1 MDMEMAERAD
11 SAAPSEAAAER
22 NEAVSPYD
30 LGDAELVAVL
40 RKWFKEGMDAKRDA
54 LPRRK
59 KCHEVYAN
67 KQWDDA
73 DVEKAKTLK
82 RPTLTL
88 NMVLAIIS
96 AIEGYERE
104 NRAEIKFYGNEETDD
119 KVAHGLNR
127 LLKWVMKQC
136 GGEFELSDQF
146 RNTCI
151 AGQDWI
157 GVEVDYLEDPEGRI
171 CLEQVDDEEMVEDP
185 LGKSPVG
192 SDDRYLHRARMMPED
207 EINAKWPGAVEKLHQ
222 SCTEKGDGDPESDG
236 KGFRDIYSEPGD
248 TASTKLYDAKGKQWL
263 VIETHWYQ
271 IEAGYH
277 CLNEMTG
284 QLEECS
290 QEELDV
296 KLKKRAADQQAALA
310 ANIAAASAPAM
321 IDPVSG
327 MPMPAPMQQVPPA
340 LEYRQRPI
348 KRLYR
353 AFTCYDQLLEKAPYE
368 TRQLKRF
375 PYVPQRGFR
384 DKARKTWFA
393 FVDLIM
399 DVQLQ
404 HNIEQSIIVQLQQ
417 LMPKAS
423 WMGPKGAF
431 HNKQDWEKGLARPGA
446 MLEYNAARGKPE
458 PIPQPTIPRHMIDM
472 MVTRTQ
478 AMRDISGVNFEMSGR
493 GADTGVVIEKR
504 KASAKTSLA
513 PIFDNYR
520 RTKIE
525 LGKVLLAFIQHYIK
539 PGRVIRV
546 VGPDGN
552 SEQVVMSEAMQSGRF
567 DITVDEGEDSIND
580 QFDALYVL
588 QTTLPQMMKAGIPI
602 TPEFIDLLPIP
613 PHIRQTWKRQIAW
626 EMTLAG
632 RVPPPGWEPGM
643 PMPPAPGMLP
653 GPELPPEMNGVPNG

>member
-1 MDMEMAERAD
+1 MEVDMAERAD
-11 SAAPSEAAAER
+11 GGAPSEDVADRSA
-22 NEAVSPYD
+22 AVSPYD
-30 LGDAELVAVL
+30 LPDAELVVTL
-40 RKWFKEGMDAKRDA
+40 RKWFKEGMDAKRDV

-67 KQWDDA
+67 KQWDEA
-73 DVEKAKTLK
+73 DVERARQLK

-96 AIEGYERE
+96 AIEGHERE
-104 NRAEIKFYGNEETDD
+104 NRAEIKFFGNEESDD

-171 CLEQVDDEEMVEDP
+171 GLCQVDDEEMIEDP

-192 SDDRYLHRARMMPED
+192 ADDRYLHRAKMMPED

-222 SCTEKGDGDPESDG
+222 SCAENSGGDPESDG
-236 KGFRDIYSEPGD
+236 KGFRDIYSEPGN

-263 VIETHWYQ
+263 VVETHWYQ
-271 IEAGYH
+271 IESGYH
-277 CLNEMTG
+277 VLNDQTN
-284 QLEECS
+284 QLEEAS
-290 QEELDV
+290 EDELQVRLAERQKAQE
-296 KLKKRAADQQAALA
+296 AAMQAM
-310 ANIAAASAPAM
+310 IAAVTAPPPPPM
-321 IDPVSG
+321 
-327 MPMPAPMQQVPPA
+327 MPGLPAPMPEMPQIPGP

-348 KRLYR
+348 KRMYR

-368 TRQLKRF
+368 MKGLKRF

-384 DKARKTWFA
+384 DKAKGVWFA

-431 HNKQDWEKGLARPGA
+431 HNKQDWEKGLAKPGA
-446 MLEYNAARGKPE
+446 MLEYNASRGKPE

-552 SEQVVMSEAMQSGRF
+552 SEQVVMSKEMQAGRF
-567 DITVDEGEDSIND
+567 DITVDEGENNVND

-613 PHIRQTWKRQIAW
+613 PHIKTGWKRQISW
-626 EMTLAG
+626 EMTVAG
-632 RVPPPGWEPGM
+632 RIPPAGWEPGM
-643 PMPPAPGMLP
+643 PLPPAPGMPMMPP
-653 GPELPPEMNGVPNG
+653 GLPPEGME

>member
-1 MDMEMAERAD
+1 MDMETIEQPEAEDAKD
-11 SAAPSEAAAER
+11 GS
-22 NEAVSPYD
+22 EAVSPYD
-30 LGDAELVAVL
+30 LGDVELVRVL

-54 LPRRK
+54 LPKRK
-59 KCHEVYAN
+59 RCHEVYAN

-73 DVEKAKTLK
+73 DIEKAKQLK

-146 RNTCI
+146 RNTMI

-157 GVEVDYLEDPEGRI
+157 GVTVDYLEDPEGRI

-192 SDDRYLHRARMMPED
+192 SDDRYIHRHRMMPED
-207 EINAKWPGAVEKLHQ
+207 EINAKWPGALAKLHQ
-222 SCTEKGDGDPESDG
+222 SCSESGDGDPESDG
-236 KGFRDIYSEPGD
+236 KGFRDVYSEPGNA
-248 TASTKLYDAKGKQWL
+248 TSTKLYDAKGKQWL
-263 VIETHWYQ
+263 VVETHWYQ
-271 IEAGYH
+271 IEPGYH
-277 CLNEMTG
+277 CLNEATG

-290 QEELDV
+290 QAELDV
-296 KLKKRAADQQAALA
+296 KLAQRKAEQEQAMQAM
-310 ANIAAASAPAM
+310 IAAVSMPPAPAL
-321 IDPVSG
+321 PG
-327 MPMPAPMQQVPPA
+327 LPAPAPEMPRVPGP
-340 LEYRQRPI
+340 LEYRERPI

-353 AFTCYDQLLEKAPYE
+353 AFHCYDVLLEKAPYE
-368 TRQLKRF
+368 MRSLKRF
-375 PYVPQRGFR
+375 PYVPQRAFR

-393 FVDLIM
+393 FVELIM

-446 MLEYNAARGKPE
+446 MLEYNASRGKPE
-458 PIPQPTIPRHMIDM
+458 PIPQPTVPRHMIDM

-513 PIFDNYR
+513 PVFDNYR

-539 PGRVIRV
+539 PGRIIRV

-552 SEQVVMSEAMQSGRF
+552 SEQVIMSREMQVGRF

-643 PMPPAPGMLP
+643 PIPQAGGMMPGLPMPGSTPEDGVTNAP
-653 GPELPPEMNGVPNG
+653 V